1 MYFRNHFIWSIEAHF
16 NLGAYYDLYE
26 DYANTAVWYAAAAY
40 QGSADAQCN
49 LGVLYKEGNGV
60 EQSAEKAFEL
70 FSKAAEQGSAEAEY
84 WLGNAYLNGYGT
96 EQNVLKGTEWLK
108 KAADQ
113 GVAGAKQL
121 LADYLL

>member
-1 MYFRNHFIWSIEAHF
+1 MLFRS
-16 NLGAYYDLYE
+16 
-26 DYANTAVWYAAAAY
+26 TT
-40 QGSADAQCN
+40 
-49 LGVLYKEGNGV
+49 
-60 EQSAEKAFEL
+60 QSAEKAFEL